1 MGSAAPDSQPD
12 ARIAGNERVMR
23 RSSLV
28 PVSEKKTRRRFLVP
42 VAVAAASVSFCLS
55 AMGEGRTARL
65 PGVVSELGF
74 WDFGSRRGGSE
85 EAGKKWGIDGCV
97 RARRRAAG
105 GASSKIRTLL
115 SCSPMPHHLY
125 KGGVWLHPAKI

>member
-42 VAVAAASVSFCLS
+42 VSVAAAASVPFCLS

-85 EAGKKWGIDGCV
+85 EAGKKWGIDGSG
-97 RARRRAAG
+97 RARRRAAR
-105 GASSKIRTLL
+105 APK
-115 SCSPMPHHLY
+115 
-125 KGGVWLHPAKI
+125 

>member
-23 RSSLV
+23 GSSLV

-42 VAVAAASVSFCLS
+42 VSVAAASVPFCLS

-85 EAGKKWGIDGCV
+85 EAGKKWGIDACGL
-97 RARRRAAG
+97 RARRRSGRAP
-105 GASSKIRTLL
+105 K
-115 SCSPMPHHLY
+115 
-125 KGGVWLHPAKI
+125 